1 MTRFTVSRR
10 GQNSI
15 ARPFAPVSE
24 LNLHGSWTM
33 ELSLCNG
40 MINLEVN
47 GRTVL
52 RDKARLL
59 TLIESK

>member
-1 MTRFTVSRR
+1 
-10 GQNSI
+10 
-15 ARPFAPVSE
+15 
-24 LNLHGSWTM
+24 M

-47 GRTVL
+47 GQTVL